1 MRLSGTVLC
10 AAALLLVGIAR
21 SQPANPQNEQ
31 APVIRAETRLVLVD
45 AVVTDKKGN
54 YVRDLEAGDF
64 RVWEDNKE
72 QAITS
77 FSREADVA
85 APSQPRQHYLVLFFD
100 YTTMDSAQQV
110 YARQAAAKF
119 IDAQAGP
126 QRLMAVASFGGSLH
140 VVQDFTAS
148 TARLK
153 RALGGQL
160 PSLTL
165 GGTAEVATTEMP
177 TLSDAQLGYSSRL
190 DAAASFAVR
199 TSLLALRRLAQQLG
213 AIPGRKILVL
223 FTGGFPLNVENL
235 PEVTAA
241 IDACNKANVA
251 VYPIDVRG
259 LVADAPGRGA
269 LDSPRPRK
277 VRMLCMQRD
286 GGRPGG
292 SAGGGTGSGSGS
304 GGRASPGSAAG
315 MPGGSI
321 GGAAA
326 GAAGGAARGAA
337 GNVSGGAYTGRGGTM
352 RPGTNTNA
360 YPQRTPLDQRPM
372 IPKFPQS
379 ATTNQQVLYALADG
393 TGGFVILNTND
404 LAAGLEK
411 IGKEQE
417 EYYLLGYAAP
427 ESAEGSCHVLRVKVN
442 RGGTVVRARNGYC
455 NVKAADVLAKKPAG
469 KDLETR
475 AASSLPGTIPATM
488 EAPFFYTAPDRA
500 RVNLAM
506 DIAPDTIRF
515 EKVKGK
521 YHAEVNVLGMA
532 YKPDGTVA
540 ARFSDIVKLDL
551 DGKRDVDK
559 FKKEPLHYENQ
570 FEIASGQYELK
581 VAFGAGGADFGKL
594 AVPLAID
601 PYDGKKIALSGM
613 LISDRMDKVDAM
625 DTSLDT
631 ALMED
636 RKPLVVRGMLLTPSG
651 ANRLKKNGTSLIY
664 AEIYDP
670 QLLGA
675 FQVGVGIQLR
685 VLDRKTGE
693 EKFNSGNMLVSE
705 WVKKGSTVVPIVFNL
720 APVVEKLAGG
730 SYRAELRALDSTGAS
745 TTFRQTDFELE

>member
-1 MRLSGTVLC
+1 MRSSGTLLC
-10 AAALLLVGIAR
+10 AAALLVTGIAQ
-21 SQPANPQNEQ
+21 SQPPDSQNEQ
-31 APVIRAETRLVLVD
+31 PPVIRAETRLVLVD

-54 YVRDLEAGDF
+54 YVRDLEVGDF

-72 QAITS
+72 QVVTS
-77 FSREADVA
+77 FSRESDVA

-119 IDAQAGP
+119 IDAHASVGRP
-126 QRLMAVASFGGSLH
+126 MAVASFGGGLR
-140 VVQDFTAS
+140 VVQDFTVSA
-148 TARLK
+148 TRLK
-153 RALGGQL
+153 SALAGQL
-160 PSLTL
+160 PSQTL
-165 GGTAEVATTEMP
+165 GGTVEVATTAMP
-177 TLSDAQLGYSSRL
+177 ALSDAQLGFSQRL
-190 DAAASFAVR
+190 NAAASFAVR

-269 LDSPRPRK
+269 LELPRVRK
-277 VRMLCMQRD
+277 VRMLCMQHG

-292 SAGGGTGSGSGS
+292 SAGGGTGSGSG
-304 GGRASPGSAAG
+304 GRASPGSAAG
-315 MPGGSI
+315 MPSGSI

-326 GAAGGAARGAA
+326 GAASGAARGAA
-337 GNVSGGAYTGRGGTM
+337 GNVSGGAYTGRDGMT
-352 RPGTNTNA
+352 RPGANT
-360 YPQRTPLDQRPM
+360 TPYQQPTALNQRPM
-372 IPKFPQS
+372 IPKFPPS

-427 ESAEGSCHVLRVKVN
+427 ESEEGSCHTLRVKVH
-442 RGGTVVRARNGYC
+442 RGGTTVRARNGYC
-455 NVKAADVLAKKPAG
+455 NVKSPDVLAKKPEG

-475 AASSLPGTIPATM
+475 AASALPGTIPATL

-506 DIAPDTIRF
+506 DIAPDTIQF

-551 DGKRDVDK
+551 DGKKEIEK

-613 LISDRMDKVDAM
+613 LISDRMAKVDAM
-625 DTSLDT
+625 DTSLDA

-651 ANRLKKNGTSLIY
+651 ANRLKKSGTGLLY
-664 AEIYDP
+664 AEVYDP

-675 FQVGVGIQLR
+675 FQIGVGIQLR

-705 WVKKGSTVVPIVFNL
+705 WVQKGSSVVPVVFNL
-720 APVVEKLAGG
+720 APVFEKMPAG

-745 TTFRQTDFELE
+745 STTRRADFELE